1 MSQPLSI
8 KQQRFLDF
16 VRRYAL
22 ENNEPPTYEEL
33 RDGLGLTS
41 MGTVNWYVQTLVG
54 SGFLSRTKGP
64 NGKRALQLTGETAM
78 PARLPLLGVIAAGT
92 PIAAVE
98 NPENLE
104 VPARLAH
111 PENYVLR
118 VQGNSMIN
126 DNIQDGDFVVIR
138 KTTDARTGQTVVAL
152 INGDATLKRYHPKA
166 GGVELHPRNPAYPVI
181 KVDSTDDFRI
191 NGVVLYVFRQY

>member
-1 MSQPLSI
+1 MSQPLST
-8 KQQRFLDF
+8 KQQKFLDF

-22 ENNEPPTYEEL
+22 DNNEPPTYEEI
-33 RDGLGLTS
+33 RAGLGLTS
-41 MGTVNWYVQTLVG
+41 LGTVNWYVTTLVRA
-54 SGFLSRTKGP
+54 GFLLRAKGP
-64 NGKRALQLTGETAM
+64 NGKRALQLTGETTIS
-78 PARLPLLGVIAAGT
+78 ARLPLLGVIAAGT

-111 PENYVLR
+111 PENYVLQ
-118 VQGNSMIN
+118 VKGDSMID

-138 KTTDARTGQTVVAL
+138 KAADAQTGQTVVAL
-152 INGDATLKRYHPKA
+152 INGDATLKRYQPRPT
-166 GGVELHPRNPAYPVI
+166 GIELHPRNPDYPVI
-181 KVDSTDDFRI
+181 KVNSTDDFRI

>member
-1 MSQPLSI
+1 MSRPLSV
-8 KQQRFLDF
+8 KQQNFLDF

-22 ENNEPPTYEEL
+22 ENGEPPTYEEI

-41 MGTVNWYVQTLVG
+41 LGTVNWYVTTLVQA
-54 SGFLSRTKGP
+54 GFLLRAKGP
-64 NGKRALQLTGETAM
+64 NGKRALQLAGATAT
-78 PARLPLLGVIAAGT
+78 PAQLPLLGVIAAGA

-98 NPENLE
+98 NRESLE

-111 PENYVLR
+111 PENYVLQVR
-118 VQGNSMIN
+118 GDSMID

-138 KTTDARTGQTVVAL
+138 KTADAQTGQTVVAL
-152 INGDATLKRYHPKA
+152 INGDATLKRYHPRP

-181 KVDSTDDFRI
+181 KIDPNDDFRI
-191 NGVVLYVFRQY
+191 NGVVLFVFRQY